1 MGTKSKQE
9 IHLCLVYLLKYDLSI
24 YTCMCIY
31 ICVCVYIH
39 INTYIHSYTHTH
51 THIYIISILTEA
63 YLMSGVWNF
72 PLEDV
77 TSVLKTFLSSEHS
90 DLVVSVLTVP
100 G

>member
-1 MGTKSKQE
+1 M
-9 IHLCLVYLLKYDLSI
+9 CVCI
-24 YTCMCIY
+24 YTYIY
-31 ICVCVYIH
+31 IYTLIH
-39 INTYIHSYTHTH
+39 THTH
-51 THIYIISILTEA
+51 THAHIYIISILTEA